1 MRNHFGQY
9 FYREGIPVVLAP
21 DDPGS
26 FGYDGVTVDWYAA
39 YISWGLNVGDLKQLA
54 LNSLNYSAMNDSEK
68 NNAINNYWRPSWNEY
83 ITKMKN
89 LACSRNFTAEALNE
103 YRSVTFSQ
111 VLPKNGTAGTK
122 IHIFGRN
129 FEVAICEKPK
139 CKFGDSVVEAVYLS
153 NRHLMCTV
161 PTCPNC
167 NSAGVPVSVALDGTN
182 YEDLKVSFAH
192 EQDPLPSSASHASNM
207 LAVIIF
213 IELYFL
219 Y

>member
-1 MRNHFGQY
+1 M
-9 FYREGIPVVLAP
+9 PVVLAP

-54 LNSLNYSAMNDSEK
+54 LNSLKYSAMSDSEK
-68 NNAINNYWRPSWNEY
+68 NDAINNYWMPSWNEY
-83 ITKMKN
+83 INKMKN
-89 LACSRNFTAEALNE
+89 LACSRNFLAEALIE
-103 YRSVTFSQ
+103 FRSVTFTQ
-111 VLPKNGTAGTK
+111 VLPQSGTAGIK

-129 FEVAICEKPK
+129 FEVAICKKPK
-139 CKFGDSVVEAVYLS
+139 CKFGDSVVEVVYLS

-161 PTCPNC
+161 PTCQTC
-167 NSAGVPVSVALDGTN
+167 NSAGVPVSVSLDGTN
-182 YEDLKVSFAH
+182 YEDLKVSFVYV
-192 EQDPLPSSASHASNM
+192 EDTLNSSASRAPSI